1 MEIFITKIQ
10 RFCFN
15 DGPGIRTVVFC
26 KGCTLQCPWC
36 CNPET
41 KNPYPEIFFNKN
53 LCLRTKGIDCKECL
67 IQVSDPEDY
76 LKIKIDYKVNYKLLN
91 EICPV
96 EALGIYGKKINLSE
110 LVEILKKD
118 EVYFRMTG
126 GGVTFSGGEPLLND
140 LFFWFKQ
147 LKLLDFNICVETSLY
162 VPSENLKK
170 IFELV
175 DVFIVDL
182 KILSFNEARRILK
195 GDLNL
200 FIENVNFLMRHY
212 SGKVLFRFPVVKEI
226 TYTEKNLKLLVDF
239 INSFNVKYLE
249 IFSVHNL
256 GKEKYY
262 SLGLNYNEYSL
273 IPKDELEKLKNFI
286 EKQTLCNVSII
297 EF

>member
-1 MEIFITKIQ
+1 MEIFITKLQ

-76 LKIKIDYKVNYKLLN
+76 LKIKIDYKVNYKLLK

-110 LVEILKKD
+110 LIEILKKD
-118 EVYFRMTG
+118 EVYFKKTG

-175 DVFIVDL
+175 DFFIIDL
-182 KILSFNEARRILK
+182 KILSFDEARKILK

-212 SGKVLFRFPVVKEI
+212 SGKVLYRFPVVKGF

-262 SLGLNYNEYSL
+262 SLGLNYNEYPL
-273 IPKDELEKLKNFI
+273 IPKGELEKLKNII
-286 EKQTLCNVSII
+286 EKQTLCSVSIL